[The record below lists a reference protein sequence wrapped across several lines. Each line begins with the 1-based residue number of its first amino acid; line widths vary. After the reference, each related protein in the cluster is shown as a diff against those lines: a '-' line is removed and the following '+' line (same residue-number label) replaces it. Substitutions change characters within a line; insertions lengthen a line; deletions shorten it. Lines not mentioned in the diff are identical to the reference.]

1 MKIKVIMGV
10 ATNYRRL
17 EDEVN
22 EFTSDKIVVEIKV
35 NYFDGIYN
43 SIRQPI
49 ASYTVIYK
57 QKFGKSVSQNG
68 LRFFSLTMILKL
80 ENEWG

>member
-1 MKIKVIMGV
+1 MGV
-10 ATNYRRL
+10 ATNYERL

-22 EFTSDKIVVEIKV
+22 EFASDKIVVEIKV

-57 QKFGKSVSQNG
+57 
-68 LRFFSLTMILKL
+68 
-80 ENEWG
+80 